1 MEVYEIGHRIY
12 ALGRDRKAG
21 WRQYLLK
28 DQDGKVIARGR
39 YADCSNAISA
49 LRLAAARNY

>member
-12 ALGRDRKAG
+12 SLGRDRKAG